1 MLQQLAKYAES
12 VGIVSEPGFK
22 TKKVHWAINVSAQ
35 GRFLGLEDLRVGKNG
50 KEFPGCPDL
59 LQSELVSGGQPRS
72 HYLVESA
79 GLLLEYSKKTE
90 TDPKKIERQRKKR
103 EFFLR
108 LLELSSGS
116 VAQLSWLRGAPLFL
130 QASSEIE
137 LARAEAIKLKA
148 TPNDSVVVVV
158 ESRNPLETLDWQD
171 WWRAYRASFPTKP
184 SKKTKTKPAA
194 SDDTLVRDL
203 LTGKLV
209 KPMASHPK
217 VRGLSQ
223 IGGLSTGDAL
233 ISFDKAAFQS
243 YGLKKSENA
252 ALSAESAS
260 CYVAALED
268 LISRGKQLANT
279 QICYW
284 YSGSGNDDLFGI
296 LLDPEGRIAGDST
309 DVNSLVQAIRVGI
322 RPNSVADRFY
332 YLSVSGCSGRVMVRD
347 WCEGSFERLQQ
358 AVSAWFTDLSIV
370 RLDGKALAPPPKFW
384 TVLTSLF
391 RIPKKEDPKKVIPS
405 PLAQDLFR
413 RAVNASPLPPNILA
427 LAINRIRSDLVTSP
441 LPPFNHARMG
451 LIKAYLNRKNG
462 EQFVQTHLREDHPE
476 PAYHCGRL
484 LAVLAQLQQA
494 AIPEVQAGVVQRF
507 YAATSQTPALT
518 MGRLLAN
525 AQNHLA
531 KISGGLAHY
540 YNGAI
545 SGILNQ
551 IDSGFPQTLTLEKQ
565 SLFALGYYQQMAEIQ
580 RQRAEK
586 RAHKQNKTTRDDEG
600 EFTDE
605 PY

>member
-12 VGIVSEPGFK
+12 VGIVSEPGFA
-22 TKKVHWAINVSAQ
+22 TKKVHWAVNVSAQ
-35 GRFLGLEDLRVGKNG
+35 GKFLGLEDLRIGKNG
-50 KEFPGCPDL
+50 KEFPGCPNL
-59 LQSELVSGGQPRS
+59 LQPELLGGGADQPRS

-79 GLLLEYSKKTE
+79 ELLLEYSKKEETE
-90 TDPKKIERQRKKR
+90 PNKIERRRKKR
-103 EFFLR
+103 QYFLN
-108 LLELSSGS
+108 LLELSSSS
-116 VAQLSWLRGAPLFL
+116 VEQLSWLAGAPLFL
-130 QASSEIE
+130 HAPSETQ
-137 LARAEAIKLKA
+137 LARAELIALKGA
-148 TPNDSVVVVV
+148 PTDSVVVVV
-158 ESRNPLETLDWQD
+158 ESRNPLDTHDWQD
-171 WWRAYRASFPTKP
+171 WWRAFRSSIAKGAGAETKKAS
-184 SKKTKTKPAA
+184 A
-194 SDDTLVRDL
+194 SAGLARDL
-203 LTGKLV
+203 LTGELV
-209 KPMASHPK
+209 EPIPTHPK
-217 VRGLSQ
+217 IKGLAG
-223 IGGLSTGDAL
+223 IGGLGTGDAL
-233 ISFDKAAFQS
+233 ISFDKTAFQS
-243 YGLKKSENA
+243 YGLEQSRNA
-252 ALSAESAS
+252 PLSAESAS
-260 CYVAALED
+260 CYVAALD
-268 LISRGKQLANT
+268 HLIGRGQQLADT
-279 QICYW
+279 KICYW
-284 YSGSGNDDLFGI
+284 YSAPAEDDLFAI
-296 LLDPEGRIAGDST
+296 LLDPDANAGGDST
-309 DVNSLVQAIRVGI
+309 DVNSLVRAIRSGSGAAKV
-322 RPNSVADRFY
+322 VDRFY
-332 YLSVSGCSGRVMVRD
+332 YMSVSGCSGRVMVRD
-347 WCEGSFERLQQ
+347 WCEGSFERLQR

-370 RLDGKALAPPPKFW
+370 HRDGKTMAPPPKFW
-384 TVLTSLF
+384 TVLASLF
-391 RIPKKEDPKKVIPS
+391 RDPKKEIPS

-413 RAVNASPLPPNILA
+413 RAVNVSPLPANILA
-427 LAINRIRSDLVTSP
+427 LAINRIRSDLVTPP

-507 YAATSQTPALT
+507 YSSTSQTPALT

-545 SGILNQ
+545 SGVLTQ

-586 RAHKQNKTTRDDEG
+586 RAQKQNKTTRDDEG